1 MNSSDAGR
9 VSTTLN
15 LIDLSEPLLE
25 HGVSMSENTGIKVI
39 YENQVVRFI
48 LDRPKQLNALND
60 NIRKVIATTL
70 NELMERPDIRLLVI
84 SGNGKSFC
92 SGADLKTTSYPK
104 VEGNW
109 STRRNRTATWQRV
122 LEQIERIPQ
131 VTIASMQGNV
141 IGGGALLATA
151 CDFRVI
157 AKNAVLRIP
166 ELALGIPN
174 VWNGT
179 PLLAREVGLPTARD
193 WVMTT
198 RKVRAE
204 ELKQTGWAQRV
215 AKDDELE
222 TVTEEL
228 ISELLAVPA
237 AALAMTRS
245 MTSALARSASGM
257 SMGWADADLQQWAL
271 TEEEYKETVQDYAR
285 KVASKSE

>member
-1 MNSSDAGR
+1 
-9 VSTTLN
+9 
-15 LIDLSEPLLE
+15 
-25 HGVSMSENTGIKVI
+25 MSEDQDVKVEYDEQI
-39 YENQVVRFI
+39 ARLVLN
-48 LDRPKQLNALND
+48 RPKQLNALND
-60 NIRKVIATTL
+60 DIRRVIATTL

-84 SGNGKSFC
+84 SGTGKSFC

-104 VEGNW
+104 VEGDW

-122 LEQIERIPQ
+122 LEQLERIPQ
-131 VTIASMQGNV
+131 VTMASMRGHV
-141 IGGGALLATA
+141 VGGGALLATA

-157 AKNAVLRIP
+157 SDNVVLRIP

-198 RKVRAE
+198 RNVLSD
-204 ELKQTGWAQRV
+204 ELQQRGWAQRV
-215 AKDDELE
+215 AINDTLE
-222 TVTEEL
+222 DVTEQL
-228 ISELLAVPA
+228 ISELLAVTA

-245 MTSALARSASGM
+245 MTSALGRSASGM

-271 TEEEYKETVQDYAR
+271 TEEEYKETVKNYAR
-285 KVASKSE
+285 QLAHKSQ

>member
-1 MNSSDAGR
+1 MSD
-9 VSTTLN
+9 SQ
-15 LIDLSEPLLE
+15 
-25 HGVSMSENTGIKVI
+25 GIKVV
-39 YENQVVRFI
+39 YTDQVVHLI

-60 NIRKVIATTL
+60 GIRRVIATTL
-70 NELMERPDIRLLVI
+70 NELMEQPEIRLLVL
-84 SGNGKSFC
+84 SGAGASFC

-104 VEGNW
+104 VEGDW

-131 VTIASMQGNV
+131 VTIASMQGNI

-157 AKNAVLRIP
+157 SESALLRIP

-198 RKVRAE
+198 RKVGSAE
-204 ELKQTGWAQRV
+204 LRQSGWAQRL
-215 AKDDELE
+215 AADDELKA
-222 TVTEEL
+222 VTQTL
-228 ISELLAVPA
+228 IDELLAVPP
-237 AALAMTRS
+237 AALALTRS
-245 MTSALARSASGM
+245 MTSALGRSSQGM
-257 SMGWADADLQQWAL
+257 AMGWSDADLQQWAF
-271 TEEEYKETVQDYAR
+271 TEEEYKETVRRYTR
-285 KVASKSE
+285 EVTGSKDQ

>member
-1 MNSSDAGR
+1 MTANS
-9 VSTTLN
+9 
-15 LIDLSEPLLE
+15 
-25 HGVSMSENTGIKVI
+25 GIQVI
-39 YENQVVRFI
+39 YDNAVVRLI

-70 NELMERPDIRLLVI
+70 NELMERPDIRLLVL

-104 VEGNW
+104 VEGDW

-122 LEQIERIPQ
+122 LEQLDRIPQ

-141 IGGGALLATA
+141 IGGGALMATA

-157 AKNAVLRIP
+157 AEDVVFRIP

-198 RKVRAE
+198 RKVKAD
-204 ELKQTGWAQRV
+204 ELKQSGWAQRV
-215 AKDDELE
+215 APTTELAA
-222 TVTEEL
+222 TTKTLVD
-228 ISELLAVPA
+228 ELLAVPPA
-237 AALAMTRS
+237 SLAMTRS
-245 MTSALARSASGM
+245 LTSALGRSASGM
-257 SMGWADADLQQWAL
+257 ALGWADADLQQWAF
-271 TEEEYKETVQDYAR
+271 TEEEYKETVRRYAQNVGDR
-285 KVASKSE
+285 TV

>member
-1 MNSSDAGR
+1 MSADQGITVEYEEQLVR
-9 VSTTLN
+9 LVLN
-15 LIDLSEPLLE
+15 
-25 HGVSMSENTGIKVI
+25 
-39 YENQVVRFI
+39 
-48 LDRPKQLNALND
+48 RPKQLNALND
-60 NIRKVIATTL
+60 DIRGVFATTL

-84 SGNGKSFC
+84 SGEGKSFC

-104 VEGNW
+104 VEGDW

-122 LEQIERIPQ
+122 LEQLERIPQ
-131 VTIASMQGNV
+131 VTVASMRGHV

-157 AKNAVLRIP
+157 SDNVVFRIP

-198 RKVRAE
+198 RNVFAD
-204 ELKQTGWAQRV
+204 ELKQSGWAQRV
-215 AKDDELE
+215 AVDDSLE
-222 TVTEEL
+222 ALTG
-228 ISELLAVPA
+228 ELLKELLDVPA

-245 MTSALARSASGM
+245 MTSALGRSAAGM
-257 SMGWADADLQQWAL
+257 SLGWADADLQQWAL
-271 TEEEYKETVQDYAR
+271 TEDEYKETVRSYAR
-285 KVASKSE
+285 HITDKSR

>member
-1 MNSSDAGR
+1 MSDNKGIR
-9 VSTTLN
+9 VEY
-15 LIDLSEPLLE
+15 DE
-25 HGVSMSENTGIKVI
+25 
-39 YENQVVRFI
+39 QVVRLI

-60 NIRKVIATTL
+60 DIRQVIAATL
-70 NELMERPDIRLLVI
+70 NELMERPDIRLLVLT
-84 SGNGKSFC
+84 GEGKSFC

-104 VEGNW
+104 VEGDW

-122 LEQIERIPQ
+122 LEQLERIPQ
-131 VTIASMQGNV
+131 VTVASMQGHV
-141 IGGGALLATA
+141 VGGGALLATA

-157 AKNAVLRIP
+157 NDDVVLRIP

-198 RKVRAE
+198 RKVFCA
-204 ELKQTGWAQRV
+204 ELKQSGWAQRV
-215 AKDDELE
+215 AADESLQA
-222 TVTEEL
+222 TTQTLVN
-228 ISELLAVPA
+228 ELLAVPA

-245 MTSALARSASGM
+245 MTSALGRSASGM

-271 TEEEYKETVQDYAR
+271 TEDEYRQTVKNYAR
-285 KVASKSE
+285 NLAKKLV

>member
-1 MNSSDAGR
+1 MSADQGITVEYEEQLVR
-9 VSTTLN
+9 LVLN
-15 LIDLSEPLLE
+15 
-25 HGVSMSENTGIKVI
+25 
-39 YENQVVRFI
+39 
-48 LDRPKQLNALND
+48 RPKQLNALND
-60 NIRKVIATTL
+60 DIRRVFATTL

-84 SGNGKSFC
+84 SGEGKSFC

-104 VEGNW
+104 VEGDW

-122 LEQIERIPQ
+122 LEQLERIPQ
-131 VTIASMQGNV
+131 VTVASMRGHV

-157 AKNAVLRIP
+157 SDNVVFRIP

-198 RKVRAE
+198 RNVFAD
-204 ELKQTGWAQRV
+204 ELKQSGWAQRV
-215 AKDDELE
+215 AVDDSLE
-222 TVTEEL
+222 ALTG
-228 ISELLAVPA
+228 ELLKELLDVPA

-245 MTSALARSASGM
+245 MTSALGRSAAGM
-257 SMGWADADLQQWAL
+257 SLGWADADLQQWAL
-271 TEEEYKETVQDYAR
+271 TEDEYKETVKSYAR
-285 KVASKSE
+285 HITDKSR